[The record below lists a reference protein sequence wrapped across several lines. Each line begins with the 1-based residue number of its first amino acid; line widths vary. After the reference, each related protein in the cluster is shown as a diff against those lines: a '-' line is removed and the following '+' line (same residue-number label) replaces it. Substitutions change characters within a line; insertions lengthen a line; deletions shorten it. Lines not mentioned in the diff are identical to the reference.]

1 MPFPSGH
8 DCKIFSNSLKQEF
21 KSLNF
26 EKMYLQGITI
36 PPLSSIGFSQGG
48 KLGFGW
54 SVGSPVISPPSSNTS
69 RNNFDKHFGTWPIG
83 RPAISL
89 NLSFLFSSVTI
100 SWTWSETLL
109 CKKEYDSSCSSV
121 ALWIEILFALTSYK
135 ALRTLCHFWGVMRF
149 PYFFRIFWADFWAG
163 EVQGFSFFGPISKY
177 RDNKKVI
184 LTL

>member
-1 MPFPSGH
+1 MIKFIYKVSQFH
-8 DCKIFSNSLKQEF
+8 
-21 KSLNF
+21 
-26 EKMYLQGITI
+26 
-36 PPLSSIGFSQGG
+36 PPLHLVLARVES
-48 KLGFGW
+48 L
-54 SVGSPVISPPSSNTS
+54 VLSPVISPPSSNTS

-100 SWTWSETLL
+100 SWTWSENLL
-109 CKKEYDSSCSSV
+109 CKKEYDSSCSFV

-135 ALRTLCHFWGVMRF
+135 ALRTLYLFWGVMRF
-149 PYFFRIFWADFWAG
+149 PYFWAG